1 MKRLLIA
8 SLFLTVPA
16 FAEDKAG
23 PNDNKPPEGFT
34 ALFNG
39 KDLEGW
45 QGHIT
50 MKERETVKGD
60 ALAKLQAERNQLM
73 KETWT
78 VKDGIIHHVPKTIEV
93 KGKERKTGVSL
104 QTTKDY
110 ADFEWHVSWK
120 IEKGGDSGL
129 YLRGQPQVQIW
140 DSDNLAESLKADW
153 GTGSGGLWNN
163 PLPKGTD
170 PKSIGKT
177 PLVKADN
184 PVGDW
189 NTFKITMKGDKVTI
203 YLNDKLVV
211 DNKALAPFKAFN
223 DTLPEK
229 GPLELQYH
237 GDKLWFKNIY
247 VKELK

>member
-1 MKRLLIA
+1 MKRLVIA
-8 SLFLTVPA
+8 TLFIAAPA
-16 FAEDKAG
+16 FAAPAPPPDG
-23 PNDNKPPEGFT
+23 SGDNTPPEGFI

-39 KDLEGW
+39 KNLDGW

-50 MKERETVKGD
+50 MKEREAVTGD
-60 ALAKLQAERNQLM
+60 ALGTLKMQRNQLM

-78 VKDGIIHHVPKTIEV
+78 VKDGVIHHVPKV
-93 KGKERKTGVSL
+93 DDKGRKSGVSL

-110 ADFEWHVSWK
+110 GDFEWHVSWK

-140 DSDNLAESLKADW
+140 DSDNLAPGLKDDW

-163 PLPKGTD
+163 PLPKGVD

-177 PLVKADN
+177 PLVKADK
-184 PVGDW
+184 PVGEW

-203 YLNDKLVV
+203 YLNDKLVI
-211 DNKALAPFKAFN
+211 DKAALAPYKSFN
-223 DTLPEK
+223 DKMPEK